1 MARKSIKGGSA
12 TVTAAPAK
20 KEAKGTKKGDSSELW
35 DEIQK
40 LGGDMEDLNMLQN
53 IDTDKP
59 GKPGKS
65 KKIDK
70 AVLQSD
76 LSVFA
81 KSLGLSTSISD
92 MVGDADKEKV
102 SEHSKR
108 NSSEPKQNPKDSKK
122 DTKNK
127 KKGNVEKKAPEAKE
141 KNAKVESKKD
151 AKPRK
156 KPSSNDDSDKE
167 ETTKVPEIPGFKI
180 KSAKDAA
187 PRSKAGKLTI
197 QPTRQWFAISTK
209 PLEVDEE
216 AERLSEEEVLQKL
229 EFAEYLLNSEN
240 DIYENKGIAQKSLST
255 ADRSFVSNILS
266 AGTLTDRVSALTLI
280 VQESPLHNLKSL
292 GQLMQMVSKKNRRE
306 ALLAV
311 GSVKDLMCINLLP
324 ADRKLKYFAEQP
336 LNAKEITNTHWIL
349 WAFED
354 KLKRHYFD
362 LIQAMESLAYDPLV
376 HTRQSMVSY
385 FEELL
390 EQKPEQEQNLLRLL
404 VNKLGDKERQLAAKA
419 SYLILKLLNVHPN
432 MKFVVVKTVQ
442 ELLLTKSSTNERAQY
457 YTMITLNQVI
467 LSSKDVQTAN
477 LLLEVYFVFFK
488 KLLKLTQAMDGD
500 ETEDNEDKPKKDS
513 SGKRPERKQKVYIGQ
528 KALKKAKQEAAK
540 KRDEEEKAADN
551 KMLAAIL
558 TGLNRALPFSK
569 MEDEAMDKHVGSIFQ
584 IAHAGNFNTVV
595 QSLVLLHQI
604 MRMRPAIADRFYRT
618 LYDSLLDPRIDST
631 SKKAMYLNI
640 LFRALKSD
648 ENIPRVMSFVK
659 RILQACLHTQPEFA
673 SGALFLVSQILSLQP
688 RAYSMLTQPEDNDDE
703 EKFVNAKDS
712 SDDDDESK
720 QAQQQ
725 QQAKS
730 RYDPLKRDP
739 RFTHADDSCLWEAVM
754 LVHHFHPSITHSMK
768 QIINGEQVPAINNLH
783 NHSLAHFLDRFV
795 FRKPKAGADGSAD
808 ADGDGD
814 GDMNIKKFTG
824 LRGQSIMQPLIYQDG
839 PDMEVGPG
847 STRIAAGN
855 YLLASKRVGGVVGGI
870 DFTSEKIASLRKSDV
885 LPEEQFFHQFFETKK
900 ERMGKKSKKSK
911 KKSGNDEDAASG
923 DEGPEFADDN
933 TGFAAAVKGGEDDG
947 IGEDEIWQ
955 AMTGSMPKAGGDDDD
970 DDDDMEEED
979 GDDDDLL
986 AALGED
992 ESDLEDEGES
1002 DGDSDDGSDDADEF
1016 PNFDDE
1022 ISDNELSADSDSSTQ
1037 AGAKRKSSADVVE
1050 EDKKE
1055 KSSKRK
1061 RGERLP
1067 LFGSFDDYAH
1077 LIDNDEGLA

>member
-1 MARKSIKGGSA
+1 
-12 TVTAAPAK
+12 
-20 KEAKGTKKGDSSELW
+20 
-35 DEIQK
+35 
-40 LGGDMEDLNMLQN
+40 
-53 IDTDKP
+53 
-59 GKPGKS
+59 
-65 KKIDK
+65 
-70 AVLQSD
+70 
-76 LSVFA
+76 
-81 KSLGLSTSISD
+81 
-92 MVGDADKEKV
+92 
-102 SEHSKR
+102 
-108 NSSEPKQNPKDSKK
+108 
-122 DTKNK
+122 
-127 KKGNVEKKAPEAKE
+127 
-141 KNAKVESKKD
+141 
-151 AKPRK
+151 
-156 KPSSNDDSDKE
+156 
-167 ETTKVPEIPGFKI
+167 
-180 KSAKDAA
+180 SAKDAV
-187 PRSKAGKLTI
+187 PQSKAGRLTI
-197 QPTRQWFAISTK
+197 QPTRQWFAINSK
-209 PLEVDEE
+209 PLEVDED
-216 AERLSEEEVLQKL
+216 AEKLSEEEILQKL

-240 DIYENKGIAQKSLST
+240 ELYERKGIAQKSLST

-336 LNAKEITNTHWIL
+336 LNAKDITNTHWIL
-349 WAFED
+349 WSFED

-362 LIQAMESLAYDPLV
+362 LIQVMESLAYDPIA
-376 HTRQSMVSY
+376 HTRQSMVTY

-419 SYLILKLLNVHPN
+419 SYLILKLLNAHPN

-467 LSSKDVQTAN
+467 LSSKDVATAN
-477 LLLEVYFVFFK
+477 LLLDVYFVFFK
-488 KLLKLTQAMDGD
+488 KLLKLTQEMDEEQENADGEDDDDKEKKGSGD
-500 ETEDNEDKPKKDS
+500 
-513 SGKRPERKQKVYIGQ
+513 GKRPVRKQKVYIGQ
-528 KALKKAKQEAAK
+528 KALKKAKQEAEK
-540 KRDEEEKAADN
+540 KRDEEGKAADN

-569 MEDEAMDKHVGSIFQ
+569 IEDGIMDKHIGSIFQ

-604 MRMRPAIADRFYRT
+604 VRIRPAIADRFYRT

-640 LFRALKSD
+640 LFRALKAD
-648 ENIPRVMSFVK
+648 EDIPRVMSFVK
-659 RILQACLHTQPEFA
+659 RILQACLHTQPDFA

-688 RAYSMLTQPEDNDDE
+688 RVYSMLTQPEDNDDE
-703 EKFVNAKDS
+703 EKFVDAKS
-712 SDDDDESK
+712 SDDEDDEDDEDANKESNDL
-720 QAQQQ
+720 QL
-725 QQAKS
+725 KS

-739 RFTHADDSCLWEAVM
+739 RHTHADDSCLWEAVM

-768 QIINGEQVPAINNLH
+768 QIIDGEQVPAINNLH

-795 FRKPKAGADGSAD
+795 FRKPKAGADASAEADD
-808 ADGDGD
+808 ADGDVD
-814 GDMNIKKFTG
+814 VKKFTG
-824 LRGQSIMQPLIYQDG
+824 LRGQSIMQPLIYKDG
-839 PDMEVGPG
+839 PDMEAGPG

-855 YLLASKRVGGVVGGI
+855 YLLASKRVGGIVGGI
-870 DFTSEKIASLRKSDV
+870 DFTSDTVASLRKADV

-900 ERMGKKSKKSK
+900 ERLGKRSKKNKNK
-911 KKSGNDEDAASG
+911 KAGGDDDDAGSGDEDA
-923 DEGPEFADDN
+923 DFADDS
-933 TGFAAAVKGGEDDG
+933 TGFAAAVKRGDGED

-955 AMTGSMPKAGGDDDD
+955 AMTGSMPKAGGDDMSDYEDD
-970 DDDDMEEED
+970 D
-979 GDDDDLL
+979 GDLL

-992 ESDLEDEGES
+992 ESDDASDDSED
-1002 DGDSDDGSDDADEF
+1002 DDVSDDGDDSGDGF

-1022 ISDNELSADSDSSTQ
+1022 ISDNDLSNSGGSSDSGTAE
-1037 AGAKRKSSADVVE
+1037 AGAKRKGNTDAVDQ
-1050 EDKKE
+1050 DKDE
-1055 KSSKRK
+1055 KPSKRKK